1 MKVSSANSI
10 IGAISLPGDKSISHR
25 AAMFAS
31 IAEGETTITN
41 FGSSVDCASTLA
53 CFEQLGVGIER
64 AGSTVRVKGVG
75 KYGLK
80 RSAEPLDCG
89 NSGTTVR
96 LISGILAGQDFETTL
111 TGDASLSKR
120 PMKRVIEPLTQMGA
134 SFDSADNRLPLTI
147 RGKRPLKAIDYKM
160 PVASAQVKSCVLLA
174 GLYAAGTTSV
184 AERDFIDSANC
195 VDSGIKSEIPNR
207 KSQIALTR
215 DHTERMLRW
224 FGADV
229 VCGPDGRV
237 SISGDAKLSAR
248 DFRVPSDVS
257 SAAFFLVAASCL
269 PGSGLLIENVGLN
282 PTRTAVIDVLQRFGA
297 NIERFGESE
306 LSGEPVG
313 NLRVCGANHLKGDTR
328 SNLIDG
334 DIIANIIDEIPI
346 LAVFGTQV
354 ESGIEIRGAREL
366 RVKESDRIASV
377 VENLRR
383 MNANVEEFEDGF
395 RIAKSKLRGARIDSF
410 DDHRIAMAFA
420 VAGLFADG
428 ETEIDGADCAAV
440 SFPEFFETLRSV
452 CG

>member
-248 DFRVPSDVS
+248 DFSGAVGRVVSGFLPS
-257 SAAFFLVAASCL
+257 
-269 PGSGLLIENVGLN
+269 
-282 PTRTAVIDVLQRFGA
+282 R
-297 NIERFGESE
+297 SE
-306 LSGEPVG
+306 LSSWV
-313 NLRVCGANHLKGDTR
+313 RASDRKCR
-328 SNLIDG
+328 S
-334 DIIANIIDEIPI
+334 
-346 LAVFGTQV
+346 
-354 ESGIEIRGAREL
+354 
-366 RVKESDRIASV
+366 ESDANGRDRCPAALWREYRAVRRIGAFGRTRRKSPG
-377 VENLRR
+377 LRR
-383 MNANVEEFEDGF
+383 ESFEGRHALEPD
-395 RIAKSKLRGARIDSF
+395 RRGH
-410 DDHRIAMAFA
+410 HRQHH
-420 VAGLFADG
+420 
-428 ETEIDGADCAAV
+428 
-440 SFPEFFETLRSV
+440 R
-452 CG
+452 